1 MSNKFA
7 TALKPK
13 AQLVP
18 ETVEASSSEADP
30 VSPHARPSR
39 KSTKHVGGYFDP
51 AVSKQL
57 RKSLWP
63 GQFRPGAL
71 GGRDRH
77 DLPEPPQALNRA
89 APQGT
94 LIPCT
99 RSGVHTVTPE
109 PDELSDLKRFL
120 QKPRNAASRFFGG
133 SGCRDAKSCQSV

>member
-18 ETVEASSSEADP
+18 ETVEASRPEADP

-57 RKSLWP
+57 REI
-63 GQFRPGAL
+63 AL
-71 GGRDRH
+71 AEDSSV
-77 DLPEPPQALNRA
+77 QALLAEAIDMFFQSRRKPLIA
-89 APQGT
+89 QRPKAP
-94 LIPCT
+94 
-99 RSGVHTVTPE
+99 
-109 PDELSDLKRFL
+109 
-120 QKPRNAASRFFGG
+120 
-133 SGCRDAKSCQSV
+133 